1 MRNTVFST
9 KKFESNL
16 QLEERDDLSEIIEIL
31 KNSNLHEI
39 FQSQNNF
46 EDLNANDKETPNP
59 EKELDI
65 LSNFV

>member
-39 FQSQNNF
+39 LQSQNNI